1 MSPSRREP
9 EPEEELYY
17 EELDSGMYEDVPPA
31 QSSLNTWLRWL
42 FWAGT
47 ALAPIAAVLLV
58 MGQGVNPLRAAAT
71 LAILGVVCIGF
82 SVTLRDNSSAAHAEL
97 AEDLQHEVEQ
107 VRAELETLRRGVQLT
122 VNRELSRVRGEL
134 EAAQQVLRTEAT
146 RLPAHSVPPAAAVV
160 SQPVGVATPA
170 NPRAARRSTR
180 EVPPAAAPARG
191 AAVAPR
197 VARLADRSESDGAPA
212 AEEFNWAHDAARGA
226 INGTPARTRV
236 PGYDPLAST
245 ASHPIVTA
253 AAARRE
259 LVDPQTVEPI
269 RQKYSRATVPEPRSS
284 FSDYA
289 TPAGSPPSSQAVSR
303 RSGYDYGD
311 EVVSGDVLPPQN
323 TSYGD
328 SGKWNWASSTSTQ
341 DWTPDFDLPSLDGLP
356 IPGYAAAA
364 SSSAAS
370 SSSAQRAGGR
380 HSADNGSDASW

>member
-17 EELDSGMYEDVPPA
+17 EELDSGMYEAVPPA

-122 VNRELSRVRGEL
+122 VNRELGRVRGEL

-146 RLPAHSVPPAAAVV
+146 RLPAHSVPPAAVV

-170 NPRAARRSTR
+170 TPRAARRSTR
-180 EVPPAAAPARG
+180 EVPPFAAPARG

-212 AEEFNWAHDAARGA
+212 VEEFNWAHDAARGA

-284 FSDYA
+284 FSDYLA
-289 TPAGSPPSSQAVSR
+289 TAAPAVPQLSSQASR
-303 RSGYDYGD
+303 WSSNDYGD
-311 EVVSGDVLPPQN
+311 EVVSGDVLPPES

-328 SGKWNWASSTSTQ
+328 SGKWSWASSTSTQ

-364 SSSAAS
+364 SSS
-370 SSSAQRAGGR
+370 SAQRARGR
-380 HSADNGSDASW
+380 HSADNGSDAA